1 MDNKEFFPTVYVG
14 ERKSGKTT
22 RLLEEASKTGIPILT
37 HNIMMKRY
45 LEGTAKQFG
54 FTNVTVITPDALEH
68 GRYEKVIIDEAQL
81 MLERLLRVKIAS
93 MSVTTYDLVDLGQEK
108 D

>member
-1 MDNKEFFPTVYVG
+1 MHNKEFFPTVYVG

-22 RLLEEASKTGIPILT
+22 RLLEEASKTGIPILA

-45 LEGTAKQFG
+45 LEGTAKQLG

-68 GRYEKVIIDEAQL
+68 GHYEKVIIDEAQL
-81 MLERLLRVKIAS
+81 LLRYAF
-93 MSVTTYDLVDLGQEK
+93 L
-108 D
+108 